1 MARAGY
7 LLSALLIITP
17 LVDGTMQLL
26 PFRFGDE
33 RWRFG
38 SVGTLS
44 NILLVPLL
52 GFLIA
57 IAVATLTDA
66 RRVKRVLGTIC
77 VILGVVLAAISVL
90 FILDYFQVRIAV
102 TPKFQ
107 RSVGIATTSA
117 LIKNLVAIIILFLL
131 SRSGFAGPRVIVN
144 RKVAPVI
151 ETSSTPLLPLGGAAR
166 VE

>member
-1 MARAGY
+1 
-7 LLSALLIITP
+7 
-17 LVDGTMQLL
+17 
-26 PFRFGDE
+26 
-33 RWRFG
+33 
-38 SVGTLS
+38 
-44 NILLVPLL
+44 
-52 GFLIA
+52 
-57 IAVATLTDA
+57 
-66 RRVKRVLGTIC
+66 
-77 VILGVVLAAISVL
+77 VVLAAISVL

-117 LIKNLVAIIILFLL
+117 LIKNLVSIIILFLL
-131 SRSGFAGPRVIVN
+131 SRAGFAGPRVIVN